1 MTTRLK
7 HWFQTLQKYGD
18 SIWYAPLVSVLA
30 ALDSFIIIVPTD
42 GLLVGASIL
51 GPKRWAYNA
60 FVVTLG
66 STLGAVAFA
75 ALIQQHGLPFL
86 LNILPDVNQSQVWNW
101 TDSAMDEWGAIALFL
116 FALSPLMQHPAVTL
130 AALAGMP
137 LTKMFWIIFA
147 GRIIKYLAL
156 SWISSHAPRFLH
168 KLWGME
174 GELVEVGIK
183 PSVPRNEKGSK

>member
-51 GPKRWAYNA
+51 GPRRWIYNA
-60 FVVTLG
+60 VVITIG
-66 STLGAVAFA
+66 STLGAVALA

-86 LNILPDVNQSQVWNW
+86 LNIVPGVDQSHVWHW
-101 TDSAMDEWGAIALFL
+101 TDEAMDKWGAIALFL
-116 FALSPLMQHPAVTL
+116 FALSPLMQHPAVAL
-130 AALAGMP
+130 AALSGMS
-137 LTKMFWIIFA
+137 LSQMLWIIFA
-147 GRIIKYLAL
+147 GRILKYLGL
-156 SWISSHAPRFLH
+156 SWISSHAPRLLN
-168 KLWGME
+168 KLWGLE
-174 GELVEVGIK
+174 DELKEVGIK
-183 PSVPRNEKGSK
+183 SDKNSSAN